1 MERHHWTLTLIST
14 IAILTLAPGSAAL
27 ADQQTDARANP
38 AQKATLEH
46 ADEAEDL
53 IEEILAARPT
63 PLSVEDR
70 ERRREVPLPLNTL
83 QTVEADKIAKL
94 HGLVEAMAATVPP
107 SDARGS
113 GPRGDVRAHVEK
125 AQEIAR
131 EILPGGP
138 SGAPVTSPSTG
149 PLVVVDRTALER
161 LDIEL
166 EAVEYLLSKGDR
178 TTQR

>member
-27 ADQQTDARANP
+27 ANRQTDAQAGL

-46 ADEAEDL
+46 ADEAEELVDD
-53 IEEILAARPT
+53 ILDARPT
-63 PLSVEDR
+63 QLSVEDPQK
-70 ERRREVPLPLNTL
+70 RREVPLPKNTL

-94 HGLVEAMAATVPP
+94 HGLVEAMAATIAP
-107 SDARGS
+107 SATRPA
-113 GPRGDVRAHVEK
+113 GPRGDVRAHVEA
-125 AQEIAR
+125 AQAIAR

-138 SGAPVTSPSTG
+138 SGAPVTSPSTE

-161 LDIEL
+161 LKIEL
-166 EAVEYLLSKGDR
+166 EAIEHLLSIDDR
-178 TTQR
+178 TQR